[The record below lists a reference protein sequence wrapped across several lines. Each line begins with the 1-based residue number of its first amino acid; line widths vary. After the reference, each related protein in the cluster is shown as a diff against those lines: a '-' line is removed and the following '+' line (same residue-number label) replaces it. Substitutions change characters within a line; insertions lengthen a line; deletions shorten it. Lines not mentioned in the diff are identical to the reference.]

1 MLTNRHILRVAVASL
16 IAFSANAASAQQIA
30 VQQPIIGVTSVS
42 TTVMVPDRG
51 QVHLGGVSSAQSFR
65 QTNGFGLR
73 GSNLGVSRSSRSVSA
88 TATIIDL
95 HEMDEAI
102 LNSAPVAAPRPR
114 PRVITTVGAPRSPA
128 DLPPHER
135 AAHFERLARRAEE
148 QGKPGV
154 AKLHWAMAAK
164 YRAFADSLD

>member
-1 MLTNRHILRVAVASL
+1 MLTKRFLLRVAVASL
-16 IAFSANAASAQQIA
+16 VAFSANAISAQQIA

-42 TTVMVPDRG
+42 TSVMVPDRG

-65 QTNGFGLR
+65 SQNGFGLR
-73 GSNLGVSRSSRSVSA
+73 GSNLGLSRSSRSVSA
-88 TATIIDL
+88 TVTIIDL

-102 LNSAPVAAPRPR
+102 LNSAPVAAPNSRPR
-114 PRVITTVGAPRSPA
+114 LITTAGAPRSPA

-135 AAHFERLARRAEE
+135 AALFERLARRAEE

-154 AKLHWAMAAK
+154 AKLHSAMAAK
-164 YRAFADSLD
+164 YRSSADSFE

>member
-73 GSNLGVSRSSRSVSA
+73 GSNLACRVRLALFRQRRRSSTCTRW
-88 TATIIDL
+88 T
-95 HEMDEAI
+95 
-102 LNSAPVAAPRPR
+102 
-114 PRVITTVGAPRSPA
+114 
-128 DLPPHER
+128 
-135 AAHFERLARRAEE
+135 
-148 QGKPGV
+148 KP
-154 AKLHWAMAAK
+154 
-164 YRAFADSLD
+164 S